1 MTPSRLQREKDG
13 WRDFKNDN
21 PCQTHTPRM
30 EQRLNSAR
38 SDGSSKEV
46 PMDLGGIAWYVR
58 KQYFDMAWRH
68 AVAMLSVLY
77 ICGCKMTLISL
88 KWTWWTYS
96 PVCKTAVLD
105 YDPSVHIFSWEHGPV
120 FLLSLLLFPI
130 TVCGPVINWFMLY
143 GGYRFR
149 SLDDTSFSMRWGYLL
164 DPFERKYWYW
174 SLVVALRKFLFVF
187 SLTFLRNEMYLQKF
201 IPALA
206 ILVNIILNYFLRP
219 YRVERHNVY
228 ENILLVCLLF
238 ILLLGLITPLDVTV
252 YHNNRGENLEGPYDW
267 VITVGVLIIQCIA
280 FLVSLVCIHADIIDA
295 QLRTPKLIKVIYL
308 LTLGPVEIV
317 LRILQNIFELIIA
330 TLYWAVVKIGIVKK
344 DQDND
349 SQHTPT
355 SSARFRAFLVKKKK
369 TKTRYVNPQA
379 LNRGSGDPPLVTGNR
394 YADILWE
401 KVFGQHKTKKKMK
414 VQNSL
419 DDDYYE
425 LVRPDDAAK
434 WLRDKFAIR
443 KRIFV
448 IERRL
453 HREAQYD
460 PKSTVILRM
469 ERQLTVALD
478 ACMAQLKRER
488 DAYFDQVYDSQ
499 TEYEAICIDRD
510 VAQGKLDIQEQQ
522 LLEVKDADMFAQA
535 RLDATIRRI
544 GQPEDWKKRFL
555 EAQVWFELC
564 VHLECK

>member
-1 MTPSRLQREKDG
+1 
-13 WRDFKNDN
+13 
-21 PCQTHTPRM
+21 M

-120 FLLSLLLFPI
+120 FLFSLLLFPI
-130 TVCGPVINWFMLY
+130 TVCGPAINWFMLY

-187 SLTFLRNEMYLQKF
+187 SLTFLRNELYLQKF

-206 ILVNIILNYFLRP
+206 ILVNIILNYFVRP
-219 YRVERHNVY
+219 YRVERHNLY

-252 YHNNRGENLEGPYDW
+252 YHNNRGKNLEGPYDW

-280 FLVSLVCIHADIIDA
+280 FLVSLVCIYADIIDA
-295 QLRTPKLIKVIYL
+295 QLRTPKLIKVLYL
-308 LTLGPVEIV
+308 LTLGPVEMV
-317 LRILQNIFELIIA
+317 LRILRNIVELILA

-355 SSARFRAFLVKKKK
+355 SSARLRAFLVKKKK
-369 TKTRYVNPQA
+369 TRTRYVNPQA
-379 LNRGSGDPPLVTGNR
+379 MNRGSGDPPLVTGNR

-401 KVFGQHKTKKKMK
+401 KVFGQYKTKRKVK

-419 DDDYYE
+419 NDDYEE
-425 LVRPDDAAK
+425 LVRPDDGAK

-453 HREAQYD
+453 QREAQYD

-555 EAQVWFELC
+555 EAQVWFDTLC
-564 VHLECK
+564 ALCGRG

>member
-1 MTPSRLQREKDG
+1 
-13 WRDFKNDN
+13 
-21 PCQTHTPRM
+21 
-30 EQRLNSAR
+30 
-38 SDGSSKEV
+38 
-46 PMDLGGIAWYVR
+46 
-58 KQYFDMAWRH
+58 
-68 AVAMLSVLY
+68 
-77 ICGCKMTLISL
+77 
-88 KWTWWTYS
+88 
-96 PVCKTAVLD
+96 
-105 YDPSVHIFSWEHGPV
+105 
-120 FLLSLLLFPI
+120 
-130 TVCGPVINWFMLY
+130 
-143 GGYRFR
+143 
-149 SLDDTSFSMRWGYLL
+149 
-164 DPFERKYWYW
+164 
-174 SLVVALRKFLFVF
+174 
-187 SLTFLRNEMYLQKF
+187 
-201 IPALA
+201 
-206 ILVNIILNYFLRP
+206 
-219 YRVERHNVY
+219 VY

-252 YHNNRGENLEGPYDW
+252 YHDNKGKNLEGPYDW
-267 VITVGVLIIQCIA
+267 VITLGVLIIQCIA

-295 QLRTPKLIKVIYL
+295 QLRTPKLIKVLYL

-317 LRILQNIFELIIA
+317 LRILQNIFELIIS

-355 SSARFRAFLVKKKK
+355 SSARFRAFLAKTKK

-401 KVFGQHKTKKKMK
+401 KVFGQHKTKRKMK
-414 VQNSL
+414 VLNSL
-419 DDDYYE
+419 DDDYEE
-425 LVRPDDAAK
+425 LVRPDDGAK

-443 KRIFV
+443 KRIFL

-453 HREAQYD
+453 QREAQYD

-478 ACMAQLKRER
+478 ACIAQLKRER

-555 EAQVWFELC
+555 EAQVWFDT
-564 VHLECK
+564 